1 MKTDNGRT
9 QSFWMT
15 TTADQDRESLSE
27 DCEADVCVV
36 GAGIAGLSVAYHLT
50 QAGKTVT
57 VLDDGPV
64 GGGETCRTTAHLV
77 TALDDRYFD
86 LEKFH
91 GKEGARLAAESH
103 AAAADRAEE
112 IITEEKIDCSWA
124 RLSGYLFLT
133 NGESEEILDKELKA
147 CHSSGLKGVQKLAKA
162 PIDSFDTGP
171 CLLFPH
177 QGQFQ
182 PLLYLQGLAKAIE
195 RDGGKIFTGTHVTK
209 VHGGNEASVETSD
222 GHIVRC
228 SAIVVATNAP
238 INDNAAIYGKQAAF
252 RTYVIGMRIPKDAC
266 PQMLLWD
273 TGAYSKGRP
282 APYHYVRTALM
293 SEDAAHDMLIVGGED
308 HRTGQAN
315 DAELRFHRLE
325 EWTRKRFPVKDVQYR
340 WSGQVLEPSDGL
352 AMIGRKPFGKDNVFI
367 ATGDSGNGI
376 THGIIAGML
385 LRDLILGKKNPW
397 EHLYAPLRF
406 RIRAAKEFVKE
417 NVQVACEL
425 LDYVT
430 PGDIQSEQSLGRDSG
445 AIIRKGVKKIA
456 LYCDKQGELHRF
468 SAICPH
474 KGCIVSWNSIE
485 KSFDCPCHGS
495 RFDCHGKV
503 VNGPARLD
511 LSPMKVTGS

>member
-9 QSFWMT
+9 TSFWMT
-15 TTADQDRESLSE
+15 TADQRHDSLSE
-27 DCEADVCVV
+27 DREADVCIV
-36 GAGIAGLSVAYHLT
+36 GAGIAGLSVAYELT
-50 QAGKTVT
+50 RTGKTVI

-112 IITEEKIDCSWA
+112 IIAKEKIDCFWA

-133 NGESEEILDKELKA
+133 SGESEEILDRELKA
-147 CHSSGLKGVQKLAKA
+147 CHRVGLKDVQKLTKA
-162 PIDSFDTGP
+162 PINCFDTGP

-182 PLLYLQGLAKAIE
+182 PMLYLQGLAKAIE
-195 RDGGKIFTGTHVTK
+195 RDGGKIFTGTHVMK
-209 VHGGNEASVETSD
+209 VYGGENARVETSG
-222 GHIVRC
+222 GHTVRC
-228 SAIVVATNAP
+228 KAVVVATNAP
-238 INDNAAIYGKQAAF
+238 INDNAAIYSKQAPF
-252 RTYVIGMRIPKDAC
+252 RTYVIGVRIPKGAF

-282 APYHYVRTALM
+282 AAYHYVRTATIP
-293 SEDAAHDMLIVGGED
+293 EDAAHDMLIVGGED

-325 EWTRKRFPVKDVQYR
+325 EWTKKRFPMKDVQYR

-376 THGIIAGML
+376 THGIIAGIL
-385 LRDLILGKKNPW
+385 LSDLILGKKNPW
-397 EHLYAPLRF
+397 EDLYAPLRF
-406 RIRAAKEFVKE
+406 RVRAAKEFAKE
-417 NVQVACEL
+417 NAQVAREF

-430 PGDIQSEQSLGRDSG
+430 PGDVQSEKSLGPDSG

-456 LYCDKQGELHRF
+456 LYCDKQGDLHRF

-474 KGCIVSWNSIE
+474 RGCIVSWNSTE

-503 VNGPARLD
+503 VNGPAKID
-511 LSPMKVTGS
+511 LSPVKVAGN